1 MVDHPGGNRV
11 EDDIAT
17 QLTQVGIILD
27 QSAFESSLEE
37 VSDALVLAVEPH
49 DIRAFEPVHA
59 TGEIGGRGFDGQ
71 EKAVGHPDPGDQV
84 PAEAAGRFCERLA
97 KAKAVGVPTQGVLCT
112 VTAGPNVSETPV

>member
-1 MVDHPGGNRV
+1 MVDHPGANRV
-11 EDDIAT
+11 EDDIAN

-59 TGEIGGRGFDGQ
+59 TGEIGGRGFDGRV
-71 EKAVGHPDPGDQV
+71 KGGCHPRPGGQV
-84 PAEAAGRFCERLA
+84 PTEAAYRFVHELA
-97 KAKAVGVPTQGVLCT
+97 NSNRG
-112 VTAGPNVSETPV
+112 